1 MDLLAH
7 PMLPIAVG
15 GLLALLLGFALYRRQ
30 QQARQAAADTGPGT
44 DTDRLPPDSFF
55 GGSGG
60 QRIDT
65 SEPGNSM
72 LYSPS
77 QIDAAGDVDPVAE
90 ADVYLAYGRDLQAE
104 EILRE
109 ALRTTP
115 QRVAIH
121 AKLLEILARRQDADA
136 FEDIAREAHA
146 LTGGTGPQWAQIAS
160 LGLELDPG
168 NPLYSGSGSPATVEA
183 DDLRSARPP
192 APSPAPVPAPAVPA
206 GLDLG
211 VDSFKP
217 RVPSAAEA
225 AGSPFDFSD
234 EEAAPPAATKATTD
248 AMDFDLAGLSLDLD
262 TPAAN
267 ASGLASADAL
277 ATKLSLAEEFHAIG
291 DADGAR
297 SLVQEVLAEAD
308 GDLRRRAER
317 LLAEL
322 G

>member
-1 MDLLAH
+1 MDLLAN
-7 PMLPIAVG
+7 PLLPAVVG
-15 GLLALLLGFALYRRQ
+15 GVLALLLALALYRRQ
-30 QQARQAAADTGPGT
+30 QARSAHADAPS
-44 DTDRLPPDSFF
+44 DTSDDRLAPDSFF

-65 SEPGNSM
+65 SEGGNSM

-109 ALRTTP
+109 ALRATP

-136 FEDIAREAHA
+136 FEEIARDAHA
-146 LTGGTGPQWAQIAS
+146 LTAGSGPQWAQIAT

-168 NPLYSGSGSPATVEA
+168 NPLYSGAGTAAAPAA
-183 DDLRSARPP
+183 APSAAPAAAP
-192 APSPAPVPAPAVPA
+192 APDAAPAMPPGLDLDIASFQPRPAPAA
-206 GLDLG
+206 
-211 VDSFKP
+211 
-217 RVPSAAEA
+217 AAEA
-225 AGSPFDFSD
+225 TGSPFDFSD
-234 EEAAPPAATKATTD
+234 EDTAPAPAAKAASD
-248 AMDFDLAGLSLDLD
+248 AADFDLAGLSLDLD
-262 TPAAN
+262 VTAPAGGN
-267 ASGLASADAL
+267 PVSAEAL
-277 ATKLSLAEEFHAIG
+277 TTKLQLAEEFQAIG
-291 DADGAR
+291 DVDGAR

-308 GDLRRRAER
+308 GDLRGRAER